1 MTTRS
6 EAFTPERLV
15 LAREFRGHSKASLSK
30 LLGCSRQYVHQL
42 ENGIRTP
49 NDELLAAL
57 SELLGF
63 NREFFFLPMPS
74 GLGEGIVHF
83 RALKSARQKTKA
95 KAMAHAKVFELLVL
109 AVSEEAGLPEV
120 DFPRLSADS
129 PEEAEQAAA
138 TCRRHWNL
146 TANGPIMNMVRVVEN
161 AGAVVA
167 NLSDIGDKKVDAFS
181 SRGAERPVIS
191 MMPDRGS
198 PTRARLSM
206 AHEVGHLVLHSDA
219 QSGADALEVQ
229 ANRFAAAF
237 LLPRS
242 AFLTEFTAR
251 SWLDWHAMFKM
262 KARWG
267 VSVQAIVHRAYEL
280 GCIDYR
286 LYKRANIHISSNGWR
301 KRGEPYEPSREQPE
315 LFPAA
320 IRALQDHR
328 GIEVIDLARKSAMTL
343 GTFEDATSM
352 QLNARSSPAEAYNVV
367 PFPRPQRK

>member
-15 LAREFRGHSKASLSK
+15 LAREFQGHSKASLSK
-30 LLGCSRQYVHQL
+30 QLGCSRQYIHQL

-49 NDELLAAL
+49 NDELLTAL

-129 PEEAEQAAA
+129 TEEAEHAAA
-138 TCRRHWNL
+138 NCRRHWNL

-167 NLSDIGDKKVDAFS
+167 SFSDIGDKKVDAFS
-181 SRGAERPVIS
+181 SRGSERPIIS
-191 MMPDRGS
+191 MMTDRGS

-242 AFLTEFTAR
+242 AFLTEFPAR

-301 KRGEPYEPSREQPE
+301 KRGEPREPTREQPE

-320 IRALQDHR
+320 LLALQEHR
-328 GIEVIDLARKSAMTL
+328 GLEVIDLAHKTAL
-343 GTFEDATSM
+343 APQTFEEATSM
-352 QLNARSSPAEAYNVV
+352 PLPTDSPGSSADNIV
-367 PFPRPQRK
+367 PFPGSRRK